1 MTILGIHHISLICA
15 NAQRTK
21 DFYTRILGQRL
32 VKQTVNFDDPSS
44 YHLYFGN
51 RTGQP
56 ETLVTF
62 FEWPS
67 AGEALIGVGSTHHF
81 AFLTESRAAQLQW
94 KRWLTDKGIPVSGPF
109 DRVYFTS
116 IYFQDP
122 DGVILEIAT
131 RGPGWTVDETP
142 AQLGTQLM
150 PPPPEVLVGNRDEAA
165 IASRSW
171 AEPVQ
176 AITPAMALSQ
186 LHHITAIAS
195 DIERTTEFYTETLG
209 MRLVKRTLNMDN
221 PHSPHYY
228 YGAAGTEL
236 PLARASRIE
245 QAAAGGAQTRSDELV
260 GVSPASASR
269 QEHAVAGGAEPAGVK
284 QEYSDVAGRG
294 HPGSI
299 ITYFAYQVGPQRT
312 ATTMPR
318 GKKGVGITDHFAFA
332 VADEESQ
339 MQWRDRLLAKRIQV
353 TPVLDRLYFKS
364 IYFRDPDG
372 HTLEIA
378 TNGPGFCIDEPEECL
393 GESLKLPEWLEHMRP
408 QIESGLTPL
417 R

>member
-21 DFYTRILGQRL
+21 DFYTQILGQRL

-51 RTGQP
+51 HTGQP

-67 AGEALIGVGSTHHF
+67 AGEALIGVGTTHHF
-81 AFLTESRAAQLQW
+81 AFLTESRTAQLRW
-94 KRWLTDKGIPVSGPF
+94 KRWLTDKGVPVTGPF

-131 RGPGWTVDETP
+131 RGPGWSVDE
-142 AQLGTQLM
+142 ASEQLGAQLM
-150 PPPPEVLVGNRDEAA
+150 PPLPEVLVGNRDEAA
-165 IASRSW
+165 IAMRTW
-171 AEPVQ
+171 AEPIA

-186 LHHITAIAS
+186 LHHITAIGS

-228 YGAAGTEL
+228 Y
-236 PLARASRIE
+236 
-245 QAAAGGAQTRSDELV
+245 AAAD
-260 GVSPASASR
+260 
-269 QEHAVAGGAEPAGVK
+269 
-284 QEYSDVAGRG
+284 G

-312 ATTMPR
+312 VTTMPR
-318 GKKGVGITDHFAFA
+318 GRLGVGITHHFAFA
-332 VADEESQ
+332 VADEETQ
-339 MQWRDRLLAKRIQV
+339 MRWRDRLLAKRLQV
-353 TPVLDRLYFKS
+353 TPVLDRQYFKS

-372 HTLEIA
+372 HILEIA
-378 TNGPGFCIDEPEECL
+378 TNGPGFCIDETEKRL
-393 GESLKLPEWLEHMRP
+393 GETLKLPEWLEHMRP